1 MRQLKL
7 SYNYTFRD
15 SISFE
20 KYIKDINRAPL
31 LNPEEER
38 ELAKKIQA
46 GDEAALEKMVK
57 CNLRFVVSVAK
68 QYQNQGILLSDLINE
83 GNIGLLKAARRFDE
97 SKGFKFI
104 SYAVWW
110 IRQSIQNC
118 IYEYSR
124 TIRLP
129 VNRISLYQKI
139 SKFVLQYEQENNV
152 IPSEDIIC
160 KALDISE
167 EDFEEYSISNSNV
180 LSLDIPLYDDSNKT
194 VSTSI
199 KDSNIAELDASMI
212 QEQEKLGMMQL
223 VNKLSEREALI
234 LKMHYGLEDQT
245 PMSLEDIGDSIDLTR
260 ERVRQ
265 IKEEALKKLRQL
277 VTKKN

>member
-38 ELAKKIQA
+38 ILAKKIQA

-139 SKFVLQYEQENNV
+139 SKFVLQYEQEHNV

-199 KDSNIAELDASMI
+199 KDSNVEELDANMI

-223 VNKLSEREALI
+223 VNKLSDREALI